1 MATCRQVAMAVI
13 EGVNMT
19 TTKNTLPQKKKY
31 NKYNM
36 ISMITLILLFV
47 VWESVVRFGLVD
59 SSRLSSPTE
68 IIQTFIFKL
77 QNTSPDG
84 ATIQTHLLASLR
96 VVLIGYFFAVLIGV
110 PLGLFMGFF
119 RFAEALLKPLFEMLR
134 PIPCLAWVPIV
145 LLLFGIGPSGKIFI
159 IFIGSF
165 VSVTIN
171 TYTGIKRTKHVLL
184 NVARTA
190 GATEWQMFLRVGLPS
205 AVPMMFTGLR
215 LSLSTAIAT
224 IVAAEMVAATSGLG
238 YMMNNGR
245 KLMRTELIF
254 LGVVLCGLLGFLANL
269 IMTKIENRIA
279 PWQEAG

>member
-1 MATCRQVAMAVI
+1 MRTNTAEKRHISKYSVI
-13 EGVNMT
+13 SIV
-19 TTKNTLPQKKKY
+19 TLV
-31 NKYNM
+31 
-36 ISMITLILLFV
+36 LLFLT
-47 VWESVVRFGLVD
+47 WELVVRFGLVD
-59 SSRLSSPTE
+59 ASRLSSPTE
-68 IIQTFIFKL
+68 IVQIFIYKL
-77 QNTSPDG
+77 KNTSPDG

-119 RFAEALLKPLFEMLR
+119 KFAESLLKPLFEMLR

-171 TYTGIKRTKHVLL
+171 TYTGIKRTKPVLL

-190 GATEWQMFLRVGLPS
+190 GASKWQMFLRVGLPS

-215 LSLSTAIAT
+215 LSLSTAMAT

-254 LGVVLCGLLGFLANL
+254 LGVVLCGLMGFFANFL
-269 IMTKIENRIA
+269 MTKLENKIA